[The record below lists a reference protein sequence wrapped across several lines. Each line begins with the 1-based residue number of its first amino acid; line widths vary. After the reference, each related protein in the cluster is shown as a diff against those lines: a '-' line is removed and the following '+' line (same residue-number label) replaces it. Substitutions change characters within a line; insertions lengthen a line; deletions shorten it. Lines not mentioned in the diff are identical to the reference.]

1 MVRKNIIEL
10 IDVKKSFN
18 GLKVLDGVNL
28 KIEAGEIIIIMGKS
42 GGGKTVLIKHFIG
55 LLKPDAGQV
64 LIDGEDI
71 TLLKGKKLDRI
82 REKFGFLFQGGAL
95 FDSMTV
101 LQNITFPLIEKTD
114 LDIETIN
121 DRAINV
127 LTHVGLKGAEGK
139 NPAELSGGMKKR
151 VALARALVMEP
162 DILLF
167 DEPTTGL
174 DPIIRA
180 SIHQLVKETHK
191 KFGFT
196 GVIISHEV
204 PGIFEV
210 SDRIAMLHEG
220 KIIEVGSPEE
230 IINSSNPA
238 VRQFVTGSIE
248 GPIATIFY

>member
-1 MVRKNIIEL
+1 MIEL
-10 IDVKKSFN
+10 IDVEKSFN
-18 GLKVLDGVNL
+18 GLKVLDGVTL
-28 KIEAGEIIIIMGKS
+28 KIEAGEIITIMGKS
-42 GGGKTVLIKHFIG
+42 GGGKTVLMKHFIG
-55 LLKPDAGQV
+55 LLKPDVGQV

-71 TLLKGKKLDRI
+71 TFLKGKELDRI

-101 LQNITFPLIEKTD
+101 LQNITFPLIERTD
-114 LDIETIN
+114 LDVETIN

-127 LTHVGLKGAEGK
+127 LTHVGLKGTEGK
-139 NPAELSGGMKKR
+139 YPAELSGGMKKR

-162 DILLF
+162 EILLF

-174 DPIIRA
+174 DPIIRT
-180 SIHQLVKETHK
+180 SIHQLIKDAHRE
-191 KFGFT
+191 FGFT

-220 KIIEVGSPEE
+220 KIIEVGTPEE

-248 GPIATIFY
+248 GPIETIFY

>member
-1 MVRKNIIEL
+1 MIEL

>member
-139 NPAELSGGMKKR
+139 YPAELSGGMKKR

-162 DILLF
+162 EILLF

>member
-162 DILLF
+162 EILLF